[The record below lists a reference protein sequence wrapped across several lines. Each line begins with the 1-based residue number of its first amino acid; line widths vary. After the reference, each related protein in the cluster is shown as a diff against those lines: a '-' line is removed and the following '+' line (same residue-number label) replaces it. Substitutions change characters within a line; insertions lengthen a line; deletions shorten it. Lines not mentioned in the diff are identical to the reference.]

1 MPLGLYRKKRDFRR
15 TPEPKGAPEAAGKRG
30 SKLRFVIQ
38 KHAASHLHYDFRLE
52 LGDVLKS
59 WAVPKGPSLDPGD
72 KRLAVMVEDHPIEY
86 GGFEG
91 KIPKGQY
98 GGGTVL
104 LWDRG
109 TWEPRGDG
117 AAALRKGHLAFTLH
131 GKKLQG
137 AFSLVRMGGGEG
149 KNWLLMKTQDEWAK
163 PGARRAIVEER
174 PESVASGK
182 VIEEIAG
189 APRARVWNSNRDSGE
204 EPSPTPTPTP
214 SGKGRAGKPA
224 PRAASPKPARRSTT
238 TKAVA
243 LPDPASLAGARRE
256 PMPRDARPQLATLV
270 PEAPEGSDW
279 LHEIKYD
286 GYRVLAR
293 IERGRV
299 SLITRGGL
307 DWTDRFETVAKA
319 LRSLP
324 VKQAILDGE
333 VAVVLEDGSTSFQAL
348 QNQLREGNDG
358 ALAYFVFD
366 LLYWDGRDLTQ
377 VPLEHRKQALAA
389 LVAGAEPGAAVRYS
403 DHLEGQGV
411 RFHAE
416 ACRRGLEGI
425 VSKRRASV
433 YTAGRT
439 GSWLKTK
446 CSSRQEF
453 VIGGYTEPQGARA
466 GLGSLLLGTN
476 ENGDGLRYRGRVGTG
491 FTQESLQELLRKLRP
506 LEIET
511 APFSDRPPRK
521 KGVHWVRPELV
532 AEVAFGSWTN
542 DGRLRHPSFQ
552 GLREDKPAGE
562 VVRESGRNGSA
573 PHAAPRARHGA
584 ARAAAEP
591 SPKKGKRSPPPERR
605 RPPDTP
611 ARRPPPVR
619 EPNPKPPVA
628 DPPTP
633 PKKRPLRDPV
643 DSGVAAAGAGLS
655 NPDRV
660 LYPEA
665 GLTKLDLARYFH
677 AVAPHL
683 LAHAAERPLMLRR
696 CPGGR
701 SGPCFFQKHPGQADL
716 PSLGTVRIRERLK
729 TENYYFLRDEAGLL
743 SLAQMA
749 VLEIHVWGARA
760 DALERPDRVVFDFDP
775 GPDSP
780 WKDVILGARRVRE
793 RLEALGLECFVKT
806 TGGKGLHVVVPTRRG
821 PTWDDVKEFS
831 GGIAS
836 AMVREDPERFTTH
849 LAKARRGGRIF
860 IDTLRNRRGATW
872 VTPYSPRARS
882 GAPVSMPISWEQLK
896 PSTGPETFT
905 IARILAGRGGIR
917 ADAWTGIERV
927 RQAITRTMVR
937 EAERV
942 G

>member
-1 MPLGLYRKKRDFRR
+1 VPLQLYRKKRDFRR
-15 TPEPKGAPEAAGKRG
+15 TPEPKGAPRPAARAA
-30 SKLRFVIQ
+30 KLRFVIQ

-52 LGDVLKS
+52 LSGVLKS
-59 WAVPKGPSLDPGD
+59 WAVPKGPSLDPGE

-117 AAALRKGHLAFTLH
+117 EAALRKGHLAFTLH

-137 AFSLVRMGGGEG
+137 AFSLVRMGGAEG
-149 KNWLLMKTQDEWAK
+149 KNWLLMKQQDDWAR
-163 PGARRAIVEER
+163 PGARRGVVEER

-189 APRARVWNSNRDSGE
+189 AARAKVWNSRPAQERVNAKKRVKKATASAVD
-204 EPSPTPTPTP
+204 PAAI
-214 SGKGRAGKPA
+214 AGT
-224 PRAASPKPARRSTT
+224 RAA
-238 TKAVA
+238 
-243 LPDPASLAGARRE
+243 
-256 PMPRDARPQLATLV
+256 PMPRDPSPQLATLV
-270 PEAPEGSDW
+270 PEAPDGSEW
-279 LHEIKYD
+279 IHEIKYD

-293 IERGRV
+293 IEGGRV
-299 SLITRGGL
+299 RMITRGGH
-307 DWTDRFETVAKA
+307 DWTDRFAGIAKA
-319 LRSLP
+319 LRALP

-348 QNQLREGNDG
+348 QNQLRSDDSTP
-358 ALAYFVFD
+358 AYFVFD
-366 LLYWDGRDLTQ
+366 LIYWDGRDLTP
-377 VPLEHRKQALAA
+377 VPLERRKEALAA
-389 LVAGAEPGAAVRYS
+389 LLAAQDADSPVRYS
-403 DHLEGQGV
+403 DHVEGRGV

-425 VSKRRASV
+425 VSKRRTAA

-453 VIGGYTEPQGARA
+453 VIGGYTEPQGARS

-491 FTQESLQELLRKLRP
+491 FTQESLDELLRKLRP
-506 LEIET
+506 LEI
-511 APFSDRPPRK
+511 AQPPFSDRPPRTQ
-521 KGVHWVRPELV
+521 GVHWVRPKLV
-532 AEVAFGSWTN
+532 AEVSFGSWTN
-542 DGRLRHPSFQ
+542 DGLLRHPSFQ
-552 GLREDKPAGE
+552 GLREDKPAAE
-562 VVRESGRNGSA
+562 VVRESARGGNGA
-573 PHAAPRARHGA
+573 EAR
-584 ARAAAEP
+584 
-591 SPKKGKRSPPPERR
+591 KKGKRSPPADRR

-611 ARRPPPVR
+611 PRRPPPVR

-633 PKKRPLRDPV
+633 PRKRPLRDPV
-643 DSGVAAAGAGLS
+643 DAEEDVAVAGLTS
-655 NPDRV
+655 PERV

-665 GLTKLDLARYFH
+665 GLTKLDLARYYR

-683 LAHAAERPLMLRR
+683 LAHAAGRPLMLLR

-701 SGPCFFQKHPGQADL
+701 AAPCFFQKHPGQADL
-716 PSLGTVRIRERLK
+716 PALGTVRIRERTK
-729 TENYYFLRDEAGLL
+729 TETYYFLRDEAGLL
-743 SLAQMA
+743 ALAQMG
-749 VLEIHVWGARA
+749 VLEIHVWGARS

-775 GPDSP
+775 APGSS
-780 WKDVILGARRVRE
+780 WKDILRGARRVRE
-793 RLEALGLECFVKT
+793 RIEALGLECFVKT

-831 GGIAS
+831 GAIAS
-836 AMVREDPERFTTH
+836 AMTREDPERFTTH

-872 VTPYSPRARS
+872 VAPYSPRARA
-882 GAPVSMPISWEQLK
+882 GAPVSMPLSWDQLT
-896 PSTGPETFT
+896 PATRPEAFAM
-905 IARILAGRGGIR
+905 ARLLNRRRRAR
-917 ADAWTGIERV
+917 ADAWAGIEGV
-927 RQAITRTMVR
+927 RQTITKALVR
-937 EAERV
+937 EAQR
-942 G
+942 GLR